1 MHISSPEKWI
11 PRICSMNLRCK
22 LQNQKL
28 MDLYQKLLLNEKK
41 LQMRK
46 LIEKNIINEA
56 FAKEELA
63 LIKTIV
69 KDAEQS
75 LVHIFL
81 WDTIW
86 SQYPKI
92 SVPLTSEN
100 KEILQSIFKQ
110 ISILYLYRNDVNME
124 QARNILMNL
133 TSREDTSHVIFNI
146 EIHKNPHKIWLN
158 RKLCVV
164 KNTSCSLI

>member
-1 MHISSPEKWI
+1 
-11 PRICSMNLRCK
+11 
-22 LQNQKL
+22 

-81 WDTIW
+81 
-86 SQYPKI
+86 
-92 SVPLTSEN
+92 
-100 KEILQSIFKQ
+100 
-110 ISILYLYRNDVNME
+110 
-124 QARNILMNL
+124 
-133 TSREDTSHVIFNI
+133 
-146 EIHKNPHKIWLN
+146 
-158 RKLCVV
+158 
-164 KNTSCSLI
+164 